1 MAISYNSSIV
11 TTGLALC
18 LDAANLR
25 SYPGTGTSWKD
36 VSGNLN
42 NGTMINGPAY
52 NASNLGSLT
61 FDGVDDYVDCGNA
74 TSLQLATTVTLESWC
89 NPTSTSGLGNM
100 IQKDQNSGYRFRIQ
114 NGDLWAYSNG
124 NSALASGAICT
135 NNNWWH
141 CVATFGP
148 SGLICYVNGTQVAS
162 TGTAYTPSSVTT
174 GNLQIGC
181 YAPGSETFNGKI
193 SIARIYNKVL
203 SATEVLQNFNA
214 TRGRYGI

>member
-11 TTGLALC
+11 TTGLILC
-18 LDAANLR
+18 LDAGNPR
-25 SYPGTGTSWKD
+25 SYSGTGTAWND
-36 VSGNLN
+36 ASGNNN
-42 NGTMINGPAY
+42 NGTLTNGPTY
-52 NASNLGSLT
+52 NSSNLGSIV
-61 FDGVDDYVDCGNA
+61 FDGIDDYVDCGNA
-74 TSLQLATTVTLESWC
+74 TSLQLATTLTLESWC

-100 IQKDQNSGYRFRIQ
+100 IQKNQNGGYRFRIQ

-124 NSALASGAICT
+124 NYALASGAICT

-148 SGLICYVNGTQVAS
+148 SGIVCYVNGTQVAS
-162 TGTAYTPSSVTT
+162 TGTAYTPSSVTV

-181 YAPGSETFNGKI
+181 YAPGSETFNGRI
-193 SIARIYNKVL
+193 SIARIYNRVL
-203 SATEVLQNFNA
+203 TVAEILQNFNA